1 MKINGRWCTIKFK
14 TRSVKY
20 WQNRLNLTLSLTLIT
35 IKYNNNLSRWYII
48 WRKICSTYCLK
59 RPIFINTW
67 FGEKLR
73 KHFFWNSWL
82 GQYLIF
88 LSVQWVLVEIFHKVS
103 KNLILSL
110 IYQHCH
116 PNRIQSMYMQVLQY
130 HIFHIKHMFSIA
142 SI

>member
-1 MKINGRWCTIKFK
+1 MLKINGRWCTIKFK

-67 FGEKLR
+67 FEEKLR

-88 LSVQWVLVEIFHKVS
+88 LSVQWGLVEIFHKVS

-130 HIFHIKHMFSIA
+130 HISTSNIYQVSI
-142 SI
+142 